1 MGSRA
6 RVKFSHTGGREGRR
20 ERALERLLKVKEPNA
35 RQLNEISN
43 LQGNTVTVTDLTKGK

>member
-1 MGSRA
+1 MR
-6 RVKFSHTGGREGRR
+6 KFSHTGGRKGRR

-43 LQGNTVTVTDLTKGK
+43 LKGNTVTVTDLMKD